1 VSVQPQPIA
10 ELQSEVDFVADC
22 PARLAVDLF
31 ASTWMP
37 VVVYALREGPKRPGR
52 LRAEI
57 GGISQKVLT
66 QTLRRMERSGL
77 VSRMRYAE
85 APPRV
90 EYELTEPGRD
100 LLVPIYALGE
110 WAYRHADT
118 VVAALDDTEYA
129 DYADYAEEPAPA
141 EDVA

>member
-1 VSVQPQPIA
+1 MDPEPLV
-10 ELQSEVDFVADC
+10 ELQSEGDFLADC
-22 PARLAVDLF
+22 PARLAVDLL
-31 ASTWMP
+31 ANSWTA
-37 VVVYALREGPKRPGR
+37 VVVYALRQGPKRPGR
-52 LRAEI
+52 LQDEI

-77 VSRMRYAE
+77 VVRRRYLE

-110 WAYRHADT
+110 WAHRHAAT
-118 VVAALDDTEYA
+118 VAAALDDPGWPRA
-129 DYADYAEEPAPA
+129 QPPASPSG
-141 EDVA
+141 